1 MQLRTEGD
9 IHILT
14 VLPRIDANNAKDM
27 DAKLQDVMKGG
38 AKKVICSFTANEYVS
53 SAGLRVFLA
62 ALKAMNKSGGRI
74 VLCSLKP
81 YVQEVFEMA
90 GRAVYQ
96 PRHRPNQPHQIL
108 GQRCRLR
115 DDL

>member
-1 MQLRTEGD
+1 MEGNIMQLRTEGD
-9 IHILT
+9 VHIVT

-27 DAKLQDVMKGG
+27 DAKLQDVMRGG
-38 AKKVICSFTANEYVS
+38 AKKIICSFTANEYVS

-62 ALKAMNKSGGRI
+62 ALKAMNKTGGRI

-90 GRAVYQ
+90 GFSQLFAIFATEDEAVQ
-96 PRHRPNQPHQIL
+96 NIK
-108 GQRCRLR
+108 
-115 DDL
+115 

>member
-9 IHILT
+9 IHIVT

-38 AKKVICSFTANEYVS
+38 AKKVICSFAANEYVS

-62 ALKAMNKSGGRI
+62 ALKAMNKTGGRI

-90 GRAVYQ
+90 GFSQLFAIFATEEEAVQ
-96 PRHRPNQPHQIL
+96 NIK
-108 GQRCRLR
+108 
-115 DDL
+115 